1 MRSELGLKRIQ
12 NFIMSDTE
20 ELHVGDFNPSTYEH
34 VLPEGAHDFN
44 DYDSE
49 YEEQHPEL
57 GFTDEQVE
65 AEVAKLDPEDKKF
78 YEEYRE
84 FLDTYYRQH
93 GKIIEMPDLI
103 KMIMTGRYPE
113 IPSTTRK
120 EQDELREK
128 LMIETRKREMS
139 QQAGLEEEPPRKIR
153 RIVPERIGKIIDVTG
168 DDDPDAPMI
177 IKITPGVDPY
187 AQLDLEE
194 EELEYKV
201 GDETASEIHPD
212 DDDADDLSCI
222 TIDSLKHI
230 DNDEVKEIWKG
241 MAKIKQQ
248 EGEYYEKLA
257 GMVDEMTPEVIYQT
271 VKTTPRPATA
281 LPQCAEDLL
290 TELGN
295 EELFRRILA
304 VGYMSYQAFEK
315 NRKKR
320 LGETYKPNTI
330 REVAARFNISTS
342 RLMDLRRGAAINR
355 EDTQRAKM
363 LKAEKKEEDRGQNSY
378 RIPCNFTRRTSHSTT
393 IHLQGVKETP
403 NKNKILGPFRD
414 HQIFPK

>member
-1 MRSELGLKRIQ
+1 
-12 NFIMSDTE
+12 MSDTE

-34 VLPEGAHDFN
+34 VLPEGAHDFD

-78 YEEYRE
+78 YEEYCE

-103 KMIMTGRYPE
+103 KIIMTGRYPE

-212 DDDADDLSCI
+212 DDEADDLSCI
-222 TIDSLKHI
+222 TIDSMKHQ
-230 DNDEVKEIWKG
+230 DNDKIKEIWAG
-241 MAKIKQQ
+241 MSKIKHQ
-248 EGEYYEKLA
+248 EGEYYEQLA
-257 GMVDEMTPEVIYQT
+257 GMVDEMMPEVIYQT
-271 VKTTPRPATA
+271 VQMTPRPATA

-315 NRKKR
+315 NHKKR
-320 LGETYKPNTI
+320 LEETYKPNTI
-330 REVAARFNISTS
+330 REVAAWFNISTS
-342 RLMDLRRGAAINR
+342 RLMDLHWGAAINR
-355 EDTQRAKM
+355 EDTQRVKM
-363 LKAEKKEEDRGQNSY
+363 LKAEKKEETEGKTPTGSRAASPEEQATPQPS
-378 RIPCNFTRRTSHSTT
+378 TS
-393 IHLQGVKETP
+393 KE
-403 NKNKILGPFRD
+403 
-414 HQIFPK
+414 

>member
-1 MRSELGLKRIQ
+1 
-12 NFIMSDTE
+12 MSDTE

-34 VLPEGAHDFN
+34 VLPEGAHDFD
-44 DYDSE
+44 DYDSD
-49 YEEQHPEL
+49 YAEQHPEL
-57 GFTDEQVE
+57 GYTDEQVE
-65 AEVAKLDPEDKKF
+65 AEVAKLNPEDKKF
-78 YEEYRE
+78 YEKYRE
-84 FLDTYYRQH
+84 FLDTYYHQH

-103 KMIMTGRYPE
+103 KLIMTGRYPE

-177 IKITPGVDPY
+177 IKIMPGVDPY

-315 NRKKR
+315 NCKKR
-320 LGETYKPNTI
+320 LGESYKPNTI

-363 LKAEKKEEDRGQNSY
+363 LKAEKKEETEGKTPTGFRA
-378 RIPCNFTRRTSHSTT
+378 TSPEEQATPQPSTS
-393 IHLQGVKETP
+393 KE
-403 NKNKILGPFRD
+403 
-414 HQIFPK
+414 

>member
-1 MRSELGLKRIQ
+1 
-12 NFIMSDTE
+12 MSDTE
-20 ELHVGDFNPSTYEH
+20 ELHIGDFNPSTYEH

-103 KMIMTGRYPE
+103 KLIMMGRYPE

-120 EQDELREK
+120 EQDELRDK
-128 LMIETRKREMS
+128 LLIETRKREMS
-139 QQAGLEEEPPRKIR
+139 QQAGLEEESPRKIR

-177 IKITPGVDPY
+177 IKIMPGVDPY

-212 DDDADDLSCI
+212 DDDVDDLSCI
-222 TIDSLKHI
+222 TIDSLKYI
-230 DNDEVKEIWKG
+230 DNDKVKNIWQG
-241 MAKIKQQ
+241 MAKLKRQ
-248 EGEYYEKLA
+248 EGDYYSELA
-257 GMVDEMTPEVIYQT
+257 DMVDEMSPETIYQS
-271 VKTTPRPATA
+271 VQVTPRPATT

-295 EELFRRILA
+295 EELFRRVLA

-315 NRKKR
+315 NCKKR

-330 REVAARFNISTS
+330 RKVAARFNISTS
-342 RLMDLRRGAAINR
+342 RLLDLRRGAAINR

-363 LKAEKKEEDRGQNSY
+363 LKAEKKEEAEGKTPTGSRA
-378 RIPCNFTRRTSHSTT
+378 TSPEEPATPQPSTS
-393 IHLQGVKETP
+393 KE
-403 NKNKILGPFRD
+403 
-414 HQIFPK
+414 

>member
-65 AEVAKLDPEDKKF
+65 AEVAKLEPEDKKF

-103 KMIMTGRYPE
+103 KLIMTGRYPE

-201 GDETASEIHPD
+201 GDETASDIHPD
-212 DDDADDLSCI
+212 DVSADDLSCI
-222 TIDSLKHI
+222 TIDSLKYI
-230 DNDEVKEIWKG
+230 DNDKVKNIWQG
-241 MAKIKQQ
+241 MAKLKRQ
-248 EGEYYEKLA
+248 EGDYYSELA
-257 GMVDEMTPEVIYQT
+257 EMVDEMSPETIYQS
-271 VKTTPRPATA
+271 VQATPRPSTA

-290 TELGN
+290 TELGS

-315 NRKKR
+315 NCKKR

-363 LKAEKKEEDRGQNSY
+363 LKAEKKEEAEGKTPTGSREASPEEQATPQPS
-378 RIPCNFTRRTSHSTT
+378 TS
-393 IHLQGVKETP
+393 KE
-403 NKNKILGPFRD
+403 
-414 HQIFPK
+414 

>member
-1 MRSELGLKRIQ
+1 MRSELGLKHIQ

-44 DYDSE
+44 DYDSD

-65 AEVAKLDPEDKKF
+65 AEVAKLDPGDKKF

-93 GKIIEMPDLI
+93 GKIIKMPDLI
-103 KMIMTGRYPE
+103 KLIMSGRYPE

-222 TIDSLKHI
+222 TVDSLKHI
-230 DNDEVKEIWKG
+230 DNDEVKEIWRG

-271 VKTTPRPATA
+271 VQTTPRPATT

-304 VGYMSYQAFEK
+304 VGYMSYQKFEK
-315 NRKKR
+315 NHKKR

-363 LKAEKKEEDRGQNSY
+363 LKAEKKEEAEGKT
-378 RIPCNFTRRTSHSTT
+378 PTRSRAASPEEQATPQPSTS
-393 IHLQGVKETP
+393 KE
-403 NKNKILGPFRD
+403 
-414 HQIFPK
+414 

>member
-1 MRSELGLKRIQ
+1 
-12 NFIMSDTE
+12 MSDTE

-44 DYDSE
+44 DYDSD
-49 YEEQHPEL
+49 YERQHPEL

-65 AEVAKLDPEDKKF
+65 AEVAKLGPEDKKF
-78 YEEYRE
+78 YEEYHE

-103 KMIMTGRYPE
+103 KLIMTGRYPE

-153 RIVPERIGKIIDVTG
+153 RIVPEMVGKIIDVTG
-168 DDDPDAPMI
+168 EDDPDAPTI
-177 IKITPGVDPY
+177 IKITPGVNPY
-187 AQLDLEE
+187 SQLDMEE

-230 DNDEVKEIWKG
+230 DNEKVKNIWQG
-241 MAKIKQQ
+241 MAKLKRQ
-248 EGEYYEKLA
+248 EGDYYGELA
-257 GMVDEMTPEVIYQT
+257 DMVDEMSPETIYQS
-271 VKTTPRPATA
+271 VQATPRPATA

-290 TELGN
+290 TELGS

-320 LGETYKPNTI
+320 LGESYKPNTI

-363 LKAEKKEEDRGQNSY
+363 LKAEKKEETEGKT
-378 RIPCNFTRRTSHSTT
+378 PTRSRATSPEEQATPQPSTS
-393 IHLQGVKETP
+393 KE
-403 NKNKILGPFRD
+403 
-414 HQIFPK
+414 

>member
-1 MRSELGLKRIQ
+1 
-12 NFIMSDTE
+12 MSDTE

-44 DYDSE
+44 DYNSD

-65 AEVAKLDPEDKKF
+65 AEVAKLDPDDKKF

-103 KMIMTGRYPE
+103 KLIMTGQYPE

-128 LMIETRKREMS
+128 LMIQARKREMS
-139 QQAGLEEEPPRKIR
+139 QQAGLEEEPPQKIR
-153 RIVPERIGKIIDVTG
+153 RIVRERIGKIIDVAG
-168 DDDPDAPMI
+168 NDDLDTPVI

-201 GDETASEIHPD
+201 SDETASEIHPD

-230 DNDEVKEIWKG
+230 DNDEVKEIWRG

-271 VKTTPRPATA
+271 GQATPRPATT

-315 NRKKR
+315 NHKKR

-363 LKAEKKEEDRGQNSY
+363 LKAEKKEETEGKTPTGSRAASPEEQVTPQPS
-378 RIPCNFTRRTSHSTT
+378 TS
-393 IHLQGVKETP
+393 KE
-403 NKNKILGPFRD
+403 
-414 HQIFPK
+414 

>member
-1 MRSELGLKRIQ
+1 M
-12 NFIMSDTE
+12 
-20 ELHVGDFNPSTYEH
+20 
-34 VLPEGAHDFN
+34 PEGAHDFN

-84 FLDTYYRQH
+84 FLNTYYHQH

-103 KMIMTGRYPE
+103 KLIMTGRYPE

-177 IKITPGVDPY
+177 IKIMPGVDPY

-271 VKTTPRPATA
+271 VQTTPRPATA

-304 VGYMSYQAFEK
+304 VGYMSYQGFEK

-342 RLMDLRRGAAINR
+342 RLMDLCRGAAINR

-363 LKAEKKEEDRGQNSY
+363 LKAKKKEETEGKTPTGSCAASPEEQATPQPS
-378 RIPCNFTRRTSHSTT
+378 TS
-393 IHLQGVKETP
+393 KE
-403 NKNKILGPFRD
+403 
-414 HQIFPK
+414 